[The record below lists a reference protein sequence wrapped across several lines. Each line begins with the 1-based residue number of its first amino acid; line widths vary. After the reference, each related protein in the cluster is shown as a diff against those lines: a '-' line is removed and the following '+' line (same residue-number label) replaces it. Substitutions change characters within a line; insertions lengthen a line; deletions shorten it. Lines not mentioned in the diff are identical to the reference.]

1 LLFTIP
7 PYNVL
12 LVDQTQT
19 SLLWAVRDGQD
30 TRAWA
35 DFYRIYAPLVRNY
48 TRRLG
53 LPDADADDAT
63 QEVLLIAHDGLRHGG
78 YDPRKGRF
86 RAWLYGVAR
95 KRVLM
100 TQRARH
106 RPSRVQAVPFDTG
119 VDPLGSL
126 QDPRDQPDREI
137 WEQEWRLAMLD
148 EALRQLQGT
157 LGPKVYQSFILYA
170 IEGLTA
176 QRVAD
181 ELGIA
186 PSSVY
191 VYKSRVL
198 EAIRAWVSRFEDDVH
213 EYGSA

>member
-1 LLFTIP
+1 MLFAVP
-7 PYNVL
+7 PYNAP
-12 LVDQTQT
+12 VDQTQT

-53 LPDADADDAT
+53 LPDADADDAV
-63 QEVLLIAHDGLRHGG
+63 QEILLVAHDGLQHGS
-78 YDPRKGRF
+78 YDPQKGRF

-95 KRVLM
+95 KRALM
-100 TQRARH
+100 THRARR
-106 RPSRVQAVPFDTG
+106 RPSQAQAVPFDTG
-119 VDPLGSL
+119 VDLLSSL
-126 QDPRDQPDREI
+126 EDHHDEADREI
-137 WEQEWRLAMLD
+137 WEQEWRFAMLD

-157 LGPKVYQSFILYA
+157 LGQKVYQSFILYA
-170 IEGLTA
+170 IQGSPVE
-176 QRVAD
+176 RVAD
-181 ELGIA
+181 ELGIS

-198 EAIRAWVSRFEDDVH
+198 DAIREWVSRFEDDAH
-213 EYGSA
+213 EHGPA